1 VVIGA
6 GVMPDVMLA
15 RQAKLDLGEGGGI
28 LCSSGLETS
37 AEGIFAAGDAAEY
50 DSPLHG
56 ERVRIEHWD
65 VAREQGATAA
75 LNMLGR
81 GVAHESVPYFW
92 SDLADWVS
100 LEYVSAGGSADGDP
114 VVRGSLE
121 EGAFSAFWLTGD
133 GRLSAALAVGRP
145 EEVEEARRMI
155 AARGTPDRDALA
167 DPDAELSSA

>member
-1 VVIGA
+1 
-6 GVMPDVMLA
+6 
-15 RQAKLDLGEGGGI
+15 
-28 LCSSGLETS
+28 
-37 AEGIFAAGDAAEY
+37 
-50 DSPLHG
+50 
-56 ERVRIEHWD
+56 
-65 VAREQGATAA
+65 
-75 LNMLGR
+75 
-81 GVAHESVPYFW
+81 
-92 SDLADWVS
+92 
-100 LEYVSAGGSADGDP
+100 VSAGGSADGDP